1 MFRVACAGHSMVW
14 ERQVSEIL
22 HRMSEQWLRETR
34 VFGHD
39 RGSFLFTLG
48 GDIIQQSPP

>member
-34 VFGHD
+34 VFGLTS
-39 RGSFLFTLG
+39 GSFFRNEDG
-48 GDIIQQSPP
+48 EIQIVE